1 LRSARVAGR
10 SEPESSPRYSSRRES
25 VPQDGYESRET
36 DAGVHG
42 VRVPE
47 LPGLEKPAKTPR
59 AAGAQEVLPPLW
71 ETYGSQGDEVVVAIF
86 EDLGRLRE
94 FMSEVPGELKKVTWP
109 DWEQLRNA
117 TGVIIIFVLVV
128 AGIIGL
134 MDLVFRQIV
143 DLIIRTLGG

>member
-1 LRSARVAGR
+1 
-10 SEPESSPRYSSRRES
+10 
-25 VPQDGYESRET
+25 
-36 DAGVHG
+36 
-42 VRVPE
+42 
-47 LPGLEKPAKTPR
+47 LPS
-59 AAGAQEVLPPLW
+59 LW
-71 ETYGSQGDEVVVAIF
+71 KAHGSQGDEVVVAIF

-134 MDLVFRQIV
+134 MDLVFRQVV

>member
-1 LRSARVAGR
+1 M
-10 SEPESSPRYSSRRES
+10 
-25 VPQDGYESRET
+25 
-36 DAGVHG
+36 
-42 VRVPE
+42 
-47 LPGLEKPAKTPR
+47 
-59 AAGAQEVLPPLW
+59 W
-71 ETYGSQGDEVVVAIF
+71 ETHGSQGDEVVVAIF
-86 EDLGRLRE
+86 EDLSRLRE

-134 MDLVFRQIV
+134 MDLVFRQVV